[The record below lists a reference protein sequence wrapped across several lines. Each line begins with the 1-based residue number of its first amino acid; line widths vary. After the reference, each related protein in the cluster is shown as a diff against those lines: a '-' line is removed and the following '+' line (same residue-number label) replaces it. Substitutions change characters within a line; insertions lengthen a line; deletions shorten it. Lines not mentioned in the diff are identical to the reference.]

1 MSLLNRKKGK
11 DLGFSDF
18 VSSAVRGLSMPYFS
32 LPIILLGA
40 GVGYATDLTLKPL
53 LVGGFENAGSIG
65 AAAGPIA
72 TASGISI
79 IAGIF
84 IAVYGQIYGTLATSA
99 KTGTPTIGEAFA
111 LIGQRGLSVF
121 TAGFL
126 ITLALAG
133 IFIVGL
139 IVVIGGAVAVT
150 AGGVTTGTIG
160 EAFALIAQRG
170 ISVLAAALLVTL
182 ATAGI
187 FIVGL
192 IVVIGSAVAVN
203 AGGMTTGLFILF
215 LVVFIY
221 LSMRLGQAGWF
232 AADGMGAI
240 DSIKASWSRTQGH
253 LLKILFW
260 SIGGAFVFAAVGALI
275 GLLTSSLPTG
285 IGSSIGTGVGLVF
298 TYASG
303 SVLYRRIT
311 AK

>member
-1 MSLLNRKKGK
+1 
-11 DLGFSDF
+11 
-18 VSSAVRGLSMPYFS
+18 
-32 LPIILLGA
+32 
-40 GVGYATDLTLKPL
+40 
-53 LVGGFENAGSIG
+53 VGGFENAGQLG

-79 IAGIF
+79 VTGIF

-111 LIGQRGLSVF
+111 HIGQRGLSVF
-121 TAGFL
+121 AAGL
-126 ITLALAG
+126 LVTLATVG

-139 IVVIGGAVAVT
+139 VVVIGGAVAAN
-150 AGGVTTGTIG
+150 AGGV
-160 EAFALIAQRG
+160 A
-170 ISVLAAALLVTL
+170 
-182 ATAGI
+182 
-187 FIVGL
+187 
-192 IVVIGSAVAVN
+192 
-203 AGGMTTGLFILF
+203 TGLFISF

-240 DSIKASWSRTQGH
+240 DSIKASWNRTQGH
-253 LLKILFW
+253 LLKILLW
-260 SIGGAFVFAAVGALI
+260 SIGGAVVFAAIGWLVGQ
-275 GLLTSSLPTG
+275 LTSTLPDS
-285 IGSSIGTGVGLVF
+285 IRSSIGTGVGLVF

>member
-1 MSLLNRKKGK
+1 MSLLGAKKGK
-11 DLGFSDF
+11 ELGFSDF
-18 VSSAVRGLSMPYFS
+18 VSSAVRGLFMPYFS
-32 LPIILLGA
+32 LPIIVLGVA
-40 GVGYATDLTLKPL
+40 VGYATDLVLKPL

-65 AAAGPIA
+65 AMAGPIA

-79 IAGIF
+79 VTGIF

-99 KTGTPTIGEAFA
+99 KTGTPTIGEAMA

-121 TAGFL
+121 AAGL
-126 ITLALAG
+126 LVTLATVG

-139 IVVIGGAVAVT
+139 IVVIGGAVAAN
-150 AGGVTTGTIG
+150 AGGV
-160 EAFALIAQRG
+160 
-170 ISVLAAALLVTL
+170 
-182 ATAGI
+182 
-187 FIVGL
+187 
-192 IVVIGSAVAVN
+192 
-203 AGGMTTGLFILF
+203 TTGLFILF

-253 LLKILFW
+253 LLKILLW
-260 SIGGAFVFAAVGALI
+260 GIGGAIVFAAIGWLI
-275 GLLTSSLPTG
+275 SQLTSTLPPA

-303 SVLYRRIT
+303 AVLYRRIT

>member
-1 MSLLNRKKGK
+1 MSLLNGKKGK

-18 VSSAVRGLSMPYFS
+18 VSSAVRGLFMPYFS
-32 LPIILLGA
+32 LPIIVLGVA
-40 GVGYATDLTLKPL
+40 VGYATDLVLKPL

-65 AAAGPIA
+65 AMAGPIA

-79 IAGIF
+79 VTGIF

-111 LIGQRGLSVF
+111 VIGQRGLSVF
-121 TAGFL
+121 AAGL
-126 ITLALAG
+126 LVTLATVG

-139 IVVIGGAVAVT
+139 IVVIGGAVAAN
-150 AGGVTTGTIG
+150 AGGV
-160 EAFALIAQRG
+160 
-170 ISVLAAALLVTL
+170 
-182 ATAGI
+182 
-187 FIVGL
+187 
-192 IVVIGSAVAVN
+192 
-203 AGGMTTGLFILF
+203 TTGLFILF
-215 LVVFIY
+215 LVVY
-221 LSMRLGQAGWF
+221 LYLTMRLGQAGWF

-253 LLKILFW
+253 LMKILLW